1 MSEPLFTT
9 LAKAMLAQFSITSA
23 SPLQLKRMKKLLANV
38 YVNCPVLIDN
48 KLSKTESRCLL
59 LAAQG
64 NTSDESAKILNISKT
79 TVETHR
85 KEIKRKLGC
94 SSIAHAVYQGIRY
107 GYVRTKS

>member
-1 MSEPLFTT
+1 MSDTFFII
-9 LAKAMLAQFSITSA
+9 LAKAMLAQFGITSA
-23 SPLQLKRMKKLLANV
+23 SPQQLKRMRKLLSNA
-38 YVNCPVLIDN
+38 YVNCHILIDS